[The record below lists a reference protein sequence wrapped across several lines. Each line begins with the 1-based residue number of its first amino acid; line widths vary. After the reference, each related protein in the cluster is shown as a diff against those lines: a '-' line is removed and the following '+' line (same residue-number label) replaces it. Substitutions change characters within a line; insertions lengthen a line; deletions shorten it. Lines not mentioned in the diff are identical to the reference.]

1 MRRRARDDRAP
12 EVAGL
17 RVLAA
22 PNAFKGSLD
31 APGAAVA
38 MARGVG
44 RACPGAVVRALPVA
58 DGGDGTAEV
67 LRAARQ
73 GVSEVRAVS
82 DAWGR
87 RHHARLVLL
96 PGGEAVVEMASAC
109 GLGRRR
115 PGPDAA
121 LAASSLGVGQL
132 LAAALAR
139 GARHVWVA
147 LGGSASTDGGAGLW
161 RGLGVRLLTPRGTPP
176 PEGGGGLSQVAAI
189 DLSGLPWRGS
199 PPITALV
206 DVDNPLLGPH
216 GAARAFGPQKGAD
229 PPTVERLEAAL
240 AHWAGVAEAA
250 VGHAGRDLAGAGAAG
265 GCGFGL
271 ALLGVPL
278 RPGGEAVAQLLDLDG
293 ALEWA
298 DLVLTGEGGLD
309 AQTANGKAPGVV
321 AAHAAAAGVPAIALA
336 GALGPGW
343 RGLLQPEGPFCACLA
358 LGPGPRS
365 RRQALAATSADV
377 EDAAEAAVR
386 LFLAGRGPQC

>member
-1 MRRRARDDRAP
+1 
-12 EVAGL
+12 VL

-31 APGAAVA
+31 APGVAEA

-44 RACPGAVVRALPVA
+44 RACPGAVVRHLPVA
-58 DGGDGTAEV
+58 DGGDGTGEV
-67 LRAARQ
+67 LRAALQ
-73 GVSEVRAVS
+73 GVSEVCAVP

-87 RHHARLVLL
+87 HHRARLVLL
-96 PGGEAVVEMASAC
+96 PGGDAVVELASAC

-115 PGPDAA
+115 PGPEAA
-121 LAASSLGVGQL
+121 LTASSLGVGRL
-132 LAAALAR
+132 VAAALAR

-147 LGGSASTDGGAGLW
+147 LGGSASTDGGAGLL
-161 RGLGVRLLTPRGTPP
+161 RGLGARLLTSRGAPP
-176 PEGGGGLSQVAAI
+176 PDGGGGLPQVAAI

-206 DVDNPLLGPH
+206 DVDNPLLGPR

-229 PPTVERLEAAL
+229 APAVERLEAAL

-250 VGHAGRDLAGAGAAG
+250 AGRACRDLAGAGAAG

-271 ALLGVPL
+271 ALLGVRL

-343 RGLLQPEGPFCACLA
+343 RGLLRPEGPFCACLA
-358 LGPGPRS
+358 LGQGPRS
-365 RRQALAATSADV
+365 RWQALAGTANDV
-377 EDAAEAAVR
+377 EDAAETAVR
-386 LFLAGRGPQC
+386 LFVAGRGP